1 MENCAQQIFFF
12 IKSRFRSTS
21 NYKWL
26 LGKSYKTME
35 YIKVSRVI
43 VRVRNSLVAR
53 CPWQAEIILAASL
66 RGRCPQKILQ
76 GCKQH
81 GQVED
86 LNFIPWFIVFT
97 TPCAISE
104 RFIINCWHV
113 ALWRGGAGGALVCA
127 LWPRAALV
135 LLFWPCTGGHCGWGC
150 RGGAS
155 LFLKVCNNDG
165 DVAHSYCQ
173 LLCGAPIHVFQPGPE
188 SNWE

>member
-1 MENCAQQIFFF
+1 MESVNTINKRSLPLPTPPQQNKNKIPVVMYMENCAQQIFFFF

-76 GCKQH
+76 GMQAA
-81 GQVED
+81 
-86 LNFIPWFIVFT
+86 W
-97 TPCAISE
+97 
-104 RFIINCWHV
+104 
-113 ALWRGGAGGALVCA
+113 AGGGFEFHTLIHSFHNSMCNFRKIHHLLLTCRPLAWRNGRSPCLCSPTPSCSGSAVPTLHWRS
-127 LWPRAALV
+127 LWMRMS
-135 LLFWPCTGGHCGWGC
+135 
-150 RGGAS
+150 RRS
-155 LFLKVCNNDG
+155 
-165 DVAHSYCQ
+165 
-173 LLCGAPIHVFQPGPE
+173 E
-188 SNWE
+188 SFP

>member
-1 MENCAQQIFFF
+1 MHSRFLFY

-53 CPWQAEIILAASL
+53 CPRQAETILASSL
-66 RGRCPQKILQ
+66 RSTSTGDSP
-76 GCKQH
+76 GSEQH
-81 GQVED
+81 GQMEN

-97 TPCAISE
+97 IPCAISE
-104 RFIINCWHV
+104 RFIIYCWHV
-113 ALWRGGAGGALVCA
+113 ALWRGGPGGALVCA

-135 LLFWPCTGGHCGWGC
+135 LLFWPCTGGHCGRRCW
-150 RGGAS
+150 GGAS
-155 LFLKVCNNDG
+155 LFLKVCDNDC
-165 DVAHSYCQ
+165 DIAHCYCQ
-173 LLCGAPIHVFQPGPE
+173 LLCGAPVHVFQPGPE
-188 SNWE
+188 TLRKTAN